1 MNIENPETDSHEILN
16 FKRINHYKLERKNI
30 CSQFKKNEKIN
41 YLSFE
46 RKSSGFELGNE
57 SPKHSSTTFV
67 LDRLNQ

>member
-46 RKSSGFELGNE
+46 RKSSGF
-57 SPKHSSTTFV
+57 
-67 LDRLNQ
+67 